1 MRWLKQTLS
10 NPNLGL
16 HLKKDPTLS
25 STTTLFQINSPLN
38 LPKNPLPLQ
47 LLSRNLSRSPR
58 KEKSARM
65 MRNSNS
71 GSPSGTLTLSTLD
84 SKTKTIKSTMIMA
97 SNKTM
102 DINLISMQVYKE
114 NAVLMEIHT
123 KLDSKPKKTTG
134 LQTLELPLN
143 QSNLELLSTIKPRS
157 PKTR

>member
-1 MRWLKQTLS
+1 
-10 NPNLGL
+10 
-16 HLKKDPTLS
+16 
-25 STTTLFQINSPLN
+25 
-38 LPKNPLPLQ
+38 
-47 LLSRNLSRSPR
+47 
-58 KEKSARM
+58 
-65 MRNSNS
+65 
-71 GSPSGTLTLSTLD
+71 
-84 SKTKTIKSTMIMA
+84 MIMA